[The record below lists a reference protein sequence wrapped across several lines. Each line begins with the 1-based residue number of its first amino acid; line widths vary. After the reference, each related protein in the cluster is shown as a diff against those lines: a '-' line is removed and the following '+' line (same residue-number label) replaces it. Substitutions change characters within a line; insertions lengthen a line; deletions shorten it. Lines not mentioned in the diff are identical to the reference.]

1 MEGYVQQYG
10 ATIPIAY
17 NLAGDNWRPP
27 GVKTV
32 GCHHSGTP
40 AAGTANAISPNLLTP
55 VVEDNFYILSV
66 YTASH
71 RSLRTDVRMVFY
83 NDAIQPIYVAITS
96 VPYTGQNGGKDLNNW
111 VRAFVRYKA
120 PSGARYVDVEF
131 WAVANGIEPQP
142 YWWWCKPML
151 EQVPESQEEPSP
163 WSAGGQE
170 QAASHTVTLD
180 VGGNISG
187 TQSMNDGKRS
197 TFSILANIFRVIS
210 SASSGLE
217 WQNGYLRAYS
227 AGIQLVLGINFG
239 AASNLCFWYGPN
251 VGVGNCNKSN
261 GTIWFDNTGGAYFG
275 GSLSAGVKKN
285 AVQTTTT
292 VTVGTELVNGPF
304 DTNGTVRQVTISFGR
319 STNYVSNDF
328 GAGGFVAGAGANS
341 ASVAVYRK
349 IGTAAETLWQTMPV
363 GGGINIFNEGDAPDR
378 ATAYWSGSMTIND
391 TSPAAST
398 VTYRAVI
405 TAFASQDISHPGT
418 INSITTT
425 QNLSIISVE
434 N

>member
-1 MEGYVQQYG
+1 MNPSRCSQQIFVTWFDASNNVISYSPSSDPVNRHNVSLPG
-10 ATIPIAY
+10 N
-17 NLAGDNWRPP
+17 NL
-27 GVKTV
+27 GV
-32 GCHHSGTP
+32 
-40 AAGTANAISPNLLTP
+40 
-55 VVEDNFYILSV
+55 
-66 YTASH
+66 
-71 RSLRTDVRMVFY
+71 
-83 NDAIQPIYVAITS
+83 
-96 VPYTGQNGGKDLNNW
+96 NW
-111 VRAFVRYKA
+111 VRGKVVVTAPANAVKAQLVLRTMVLAGQDTPYPFWCRPMFEEAA
-120 PSGARYVDVEF
+120 PS
-131 WAVANGIEPQP
+131 Q
-142 YWWWCKPML
+142 
-151 EQVPESQEEPSP
+151 EQPSP
-163 WSAGGQE
+163 WSIGGQE
-170 QAASHTVTLD
+170 QAASHTVTMD

-319 STNYVSNDF
+319 STNYVSNAF

-349 IGTAAETLWQTMPV
+349 IGAAAETLWQTMPV

-391 TSPAAST
+391 TSPAASA